1 MPNGR
6 NGGKRR
12 SGRQKRNK
20 HEKGG
25 RTVKTAASALFA
37 FMGSA
42 SSSGGLL
49 VWRWASAPPRFGSG
63 CFRIGQRKP
72 IIRTH
77 LLSEKGSDYMGLVP
91 VAGLEPARYRYQWIL
106 SPSRL
111 PIPSHRRIVQ
121 LLYTRLPEK
130 ASTFSE
136 IAPAKPR
143 RPPKASAKKRPG
155 CAVPPLSKR
164 TSKSYRPVY
173 GPRPCQNCS

>member
-1 MPNGR
+1 MRLPILTYYALLNQIITYRAKKMPPTRGQKTLCICQRGCANWVQRHAGR
-6 NGGKRR
+6 AKKLR
-12 SGRQKRNK
+12 
-20 HEKGG
+20 
-25 RTVKTAASALFA
+25 ASTNVGARIR
-37 FMGSA
+37 A
-42 SSSGGLL
+42 S
-49 VWRWASAPPRFGSG
+49 V
-63 CFRIGQRKP
+63 
-72 IIRTH
+72 T
-77 LLSEKGSDYMGLVP
+77 LVP